1 MFPAV
6 IAECRHTFITCV
18 NTPRYKLYSSSRV
31 YVCKCSSAL
40 SLSLCLCFCLTLSL
54 KCSPCP
60 PTLPHCLL
68 CYNMKSAA
76 VLFKAKKLT
85 EEELNALIAHA
96 HRRVEQ
102 LQRQLAEQMA
112 METQRL
118 EKALLQQKSEDE
130 QLAVQK
136 LNAEAESLR
145 EEFLVEKE
153 RWVRKRKKKYCFLVK
168 PEVLYLRKLYK
179 KKV

>member
-1 MFPAV
+1 
-6 IAECRHTFITCV
+6 
-18 NTPRYKLYSSSRV
+18 
-31 YVCKCSSAL
+31 
-40 SLSLCLCFCLTLSL
+40 
-54 KCSPCP
+54 
-60 PTLPHCLL
+60 
-68 CYNMKSAA
+68 MKSAA

-130 QLAVQK
+130 QLTMQK
-136 LNAEAESLR
+136 LNAEAERLR

-153 RWVRKRKKKYCFLVK
+153 RWVRKRKKEHCFLVQ
-168 PEVLYLRKLYK
+168 PEVLYLSKLYK
-179 KKV
+179 KKYVSEGGWVASHE

>member
-1 MFPAV
+1 
-6 IAECRHTFITCV
+6 
-18 NTPRYKLYSSSRV
+18 
-31 YVCKCSSAL
+31 
-40 SLSLCLCFCLTLSL
+40 
-54 KCSPCP
+54 
-60 PTLPHCLL
+60 
-68 CYNMKSAA
+68 MKSAA

-130 QLAVQK
+130 PVSYTHLT
-136 LNAEAESLR
+136 L
-145 EEFLVEKE
+145 
-153 RWVRKRKKKYCFLVK
+153 
-168 PEVLYLRKLYK
+168 PT
-179 KKV
+179 KVNV